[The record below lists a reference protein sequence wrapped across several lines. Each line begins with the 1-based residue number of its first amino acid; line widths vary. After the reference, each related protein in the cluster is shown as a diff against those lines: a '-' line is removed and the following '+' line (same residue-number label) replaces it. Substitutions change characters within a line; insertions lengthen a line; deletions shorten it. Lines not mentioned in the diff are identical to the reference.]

1 MQIARQLGFHL
12 LDSGA
17 MYRVAALHIL
27 RCGLQHQPIAQMVEA
42 VNAMQARFDTSS
54 GDGVRVMLESDDV
67 TLELRTEETGG
78 MASEIASEPA
88 IRSALL
94 TAQHAFCQHPGL
106 VADGR
111 DMGTAVFPD
120 AALKVFLT
128 ASADERAVRRQKQL
142 KLQGKQVTLE
152 SLLQDIQTRDSR
164 DTNRSV
170 SPLKPAADA
179 LIIDSTGV
187 SINNVVDH
195 ILTVWRERR

>member
-1 MQIARQLGFHL
+1 MLVARRLGFHL

-27 RCGLQHQPIAQMVEA
+27 RSGLKDQPIERIVEA
-42 VNAMQARFDTSS
+42 VTSMRARFDTS
-54 GDGVRVMLESDDV
+54 GDDGVRVLLDQDDV

-94 TAQHAFCQHPGL
+94 TTQHTMRQLPGL

-120 AALKVFLT
+120 AILKVFLT
-128 ASADERAVRRQKQL
+128 ASAEERAARRQRQL
-142 KLQGKQVTLE
+142 NQQGKQVTLE
-152 SLLQDIQTRDSR
+152 SLLQDIQARDSR
-164 DTNRSV
+164 DTNRTV

-195 ILTVWRERR
+195 ILSVWHERR